1 MSAENALKVNVRV
14 SGALKTYIEQ
24 AVGDGD
30 YENVSEY
37 VRDLIRKD
45 KARTEQA
52 AFERVRAQ
60 LQAAFAAPDD
70 ACERIGFDDIKS
82 QALARS

>member
-1 MSAENALKVNVRV
+1 MGAENALKVNVRV
-14 SGALKTYIEQ
+14 SGALKTHIEQ

-45 KARTEQA
+45 KAVKEAEAFARVKTE
-52 AFERVRAQ
+52 
-60 LQAAFAAPDD
+60 LQAAFAVRDEE
-70 ACERIGFDDIKS
+70 CENLSFDDIKAA
-82 QALARS
+82 ALASN